1 MADEQELPPEENPEL
16 RFVPPL
22 PRQLQAQVD
31 QANQLREQ
39 MAQAAEPE
47 EEEEDQGGEPEYEE
61 QEGEEGEENQTWEQ
75 RARSTAG
82 RLEQALQA
90 NQQMA
95 RRLTEIEQSMAT
107 TQLRDGGPVD
117 PPAPK
122 QRQRYVKDDE
132 LQDYGEEFFDVV
144 GRRAKEEFDP
154 VLDQLGERIKR
165 LESGQQAV
173 GKIVETQQKRSL
185 MDQLTDAVPNWREVN
200 HHPQFFE
207 WLAFPDPYSGRQ
219 RHEMLKE
226 AHARQ
231 DVTRVINFFQG
242 FLSEANGPPTNTPP
256 SPRSAAPPLPN
267 GNGSGRPSLEDF
279 AAPGRA
285 RSAPQPLPPEKPVY
299 TQAQIARFSDD
310 KRKGLYRGR
319 EAEVEAIERDIYQAQ
334 HEGRLI

>member
-1 MADEQELPPEENPEL
+1 MPDEQEIPQEENPEL

-22 PRQLQAQVD
+22 PKQLQAQVD

-39 MAQAAEPE
+39 MAQEPEPEAEPE
-47 EEEEDQGGEPEYEE
+47 EEPQGELEYED
-61 QEGEEGEENQTWEQ
+61 EGPNVDDQTWEQ

-95 RRLTEIEQSMAT
+95 RRLTDIEQSMAT
-107 TQLRDGGPVD
+107 TQLRNGGEVQPD
-117 PPAPK
+117 APK
-122 QRQRYVKDDE
+122 QKQRYVKDDE

-154 VLDQLGERIKR
+154 ILDQLGERIKR
-165 LESGQQAV
+165 LESGQQQV

-185 MDQLTDAVPNWREVN
+185 MDQLTEAVPNWREIN

-231 DVTRVINFFQG
+231 DASRVVNFFKG
-242 FLSEANGPPTNTPP
+242 FLSEASGPPTNTPP
-256 SPRSAAPPLPN
+256 SQRSAAPPLPN
-267 GNGSGRPSLEDF
+267 GNGSGQPSLEDF

-285 RSAPQPLPPEKPVY
+285 RSAPQPLPPEKPMY